1 MLANRSWVVGE
12 VVVKIISAIS
22 AGALMLL
29 CGNLM
34 AQNPAEVKVE
44 ATRVLS
50 KETNSRG
57 PTNFPMTDL
66 SLAYGV
72 SLAGLNLATKSGA
85 DEAEKRVNAAAA
97 AACKEI
103 GRQYPEATSSE
114 NQCVREAAKKAMAKV
129 NELVLAAEKTA
140 ANR

>member
-1 MLANRSWVVGE
+1 MKS
-12 VVVKIISAIS
+12 ITTIS

-29 CGNLM
+29 CGNSM
-34 AQNPAEVKVE
+34 AQDTQEVKVE
-44 ATRVLS
+44 ATHIVS
-50 KETNSRG
+50 KATNTRG

-85 DEAEKRVNAAAA
+85 TEAENRVNAAAL

-103 GRQYPEATSSE
+103 ERQYPEAVSGE
-114 NQCVREAAKKAMAKV
+114 NACVREAAKKAMVKV

-140 ANR
+140 TNR

>member
-1 MLANRSWVVGE
+1 
-12 VVVKIISAIS
+12 VKSITAIS

-44 ATRVLS
+44 ATRILS
-50 KETNSRG
+50 KQTNARG

-72 SLAGLNLATKSGA
+72 SLAGLNLGTKSGA

-103 GRQYPEATSSE
+103 ARQYPEATPNE
-114 NQCVREAAKKAMAKV
+114 NQCAREAAKKAMVQV
-129 NELVLAAEKTA
+129 NEMVLAAEKTA
-140 ANR
+140 TNR

>member
-1 MLANRSWVVGE
+1 MKS
-12 VVVKIISAIS
+12 ITAIS
-22 AGALMLL
+22 AGALVLL

-34 AQNPAEVKVE
+34 AQNTPEVRVE
-44 ATRVLS
+44 ATHIVS
-50 KETNSRG
+50 KATNFRG
-57 PTNFPMTDL
+57 STNFPMTDL

-85 DEAEKRVNAAAA
+85 TEAENRVSAAAL

-103 GRQYPEATSSE
+103 GRQYPDAAPSE
-114 NQCVREAAKKAMAKV
+114 NQCAREAAQKAMVKV

-140 ANR
+140 TNR

>member
-1 MLANRSWVVGE
+1 
-12 VVVKIISAIS
+12 
-22 AGALMLL
+22 
-29 CGNLM
+29 M
-34 AQNPAEVKVE
+34 AQNTPEVKVE
-44 ATRVLS
+44 ATHILS
-50 KETNSRG
+50 KTTNIRG

-85 DEAEKRVNAAAA
+85 TEAENRVNAAAL

-103 GRQYPEATSSE
+103 GRQYPDAAPSE
-114 NQCVREAAKKAMAKV
+114 NACAREAAQKAMVKV

-140 ANR
+140 TNR

>member
-1 MLANRSWVVGE
+1 
-12 VVVKIISAIS
+12 
-22 AGALMLL
+22 MLL

-34 AQNPAEVKVE
+34 AQNTPEVKVE
-44 ATRVLS
+44 ATRVVS
-50 KETNSRG
+50 KTTNDRG
-57 PTNFPMTDL
+57 PTGFPMKDL

-103 GRQYPEATSSE
+103 GRQYPDSTPNEDE
-114 NQCVREAAKKAMAKV
+114 CIKHAAKKAMVKV
-129 NELVLAAEKTA
+129 NDLVLAAEKTA
-140 ANR
+140 TNR